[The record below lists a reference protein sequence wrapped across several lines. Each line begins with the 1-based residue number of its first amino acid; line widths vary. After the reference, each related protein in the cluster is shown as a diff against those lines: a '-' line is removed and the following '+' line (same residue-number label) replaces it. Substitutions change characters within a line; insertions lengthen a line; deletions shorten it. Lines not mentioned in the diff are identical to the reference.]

1 MVLNPIT
8 PLGSVVVNAAYD
20 ICHFARASR
29 QDGDVSNHRIEKKD
43 LVFTDLTQSK
53 RRRSNY
59 NEPDLKVFAT
69 TNGVK
74 AEFLKRSSYGFV
86 GISNAH
92 IEADSQRNTAV
103 TIAGLV
109 TIKNTGTQKIEAGDK
124 IVWDIADHSLNCPNP
139 KKRKVFRTV
148 AYHKQFG
155 GEANTFIE
163 EVGCALE
170 NENTQG
176 LSKDA
181 LSIASL
187 FKEALQGEVDEGN
200 MGRVFEKQS
209 MFLRSLMKAVSDT
222 NSRVIGT
229 ALSKAE
235 GDQDFDIL
243 LRHSH

>member
-20 ICHFARASR
+20 IGHYARASR
-29 QDGDVSNHRIEKKD
+29 HDTDASNHRIEKKD
-43 LVFTDLTQSK
+43 LVFTDTTNSK

-59 NEPDLKVFAT
+59 NEPDLKVLAT
-69 TNGVK
+69 TNGVQ
-74 AEFLKRSSYGFV
+74 EDCRKRDQYAFI

-92 IEADSQRNTAV
+92 IEANSQRNAAI

-124 IVWDIADHSLNCPNP
+124 VVWDIADHSVSGPR
-139 KKRKVFRTV
+139 RKIFRTI
-148 AYHKQFG
+148 AYHKAFAA
-155 GEANTFIE
+155 EASTFME
-163 EVGCALE
+163 EVKYVLNGGNNDVSEDAKSCAHLFTTS
-170 NENTQG
+170 NTG
-176 LSKDA
+176 LSSDQLITA
-181 LSIASL
+181 
-187 FKEALQGEVDEGN
+187 
-200 MGRVFEKQS
+200 FEKQKL
-209 MFLRSLMKAVSDT
+209 FLECFVKASARV